1 MTGLAPIDGLAVLAI
16 FAKALDYGAGLVAM
30 GGVLFVVLFASRAEG
45 HVIRLA
51 RRLAI
56 IAALTGLAALALR
69 FGIRAAR
76 ISGMGFEGTTD
87 PMMLGFVWES
97 PLGTAAIWRGIGEI
111 AILAILLPR
120 AGQWIALAGS
130 LAVAVSFAQVGH
142 TLGEPRSAL
151 AILLVLHLLAAAF
164 WVGALA
170 PLRRAALSPEGAD
183 VLHHF
188 GKIAAFGVGVLALA
202 GVGLAYLLSGS
213 VAAMIGTAYGLG
225 LLIKVGIVAALLGLA
240 ALNKLRLVPALRA
253 DRPGA
258 AQALRRSISWEML
271 AVVLILLA
279 TATITSVTTP
289 PVNL

>member
-16 FAKALDYGAGLVAM
+16 LAKALDYGAALMAI
-30 GGVLFVVLFASRAEG
+30 GGVLFGLLFASRADAA
-45 HVIRLA
+45 VLSLA

-56 IAALTGLAALALR
+56 AAALIGLAVLALR

-76 ISGMGFEGTTD
+76 ISGMGFEGATD

-97 PLGTAAIWRGIGEI
+97 PLGTAAVWRGLGWV
-111 AILAILLPR
+111 AILAILIPR
-120 AGQWIALAGS
+120 VGQWIALAGS

-142 TLGEPRSAL
+142 TLGEPRGAL

-183 VLHHF
+183 LLHRF
-188 GKIAAFGVGVLALA
+188 GTIAAFGVAILILA
-202 GVGLAYLLSGS
+202 GTALAYLLSES
-213 VAAMIGTAYGLG
+213 LAALLGTAYALG
-225 LLIKVGIVAALLGLA
+225 LLLKVAIVAALLGLA
-240 ALNKLRLVPALRA
+240 ALNKVRLVPALRA
-253 DRPGA
+253 DKPGA
-258 AQALRRSISWEML
+258 IQVLRRSISWEML